1 METSATSLDEGS
13 TAFGRHTV
21 AFRRSGSG
29 MTSVTAPVRVN
40 IVSRFSRT
48 MMTANQHEENRV
60 ARLRVGPDRID
71 ELEVER
77 RRQENAAARRIEE
90 RRDDHGERDVAD
102 EEWR

>member
-1 METSATSLDEGS
+1 MLWKAEGI
-13 TAFGRHTV
+13 
-21 AFRRSGSG
+21 
-29 MTSVTAPVRVN
+29 TAPVRVN

-48 MMTANQHEENRV
+48 MMTANQHEEIRV

-77 RRQENAAARRIEE
+77 RRQENAAARRVEE

-102 EEWR
+102 EEGR